1 MSNDLTKSEGIAV
14 FATNL
19 CKERLIQSDW
29 VGVKNLLR
37 FDSIL
42 SMVLFGY
49 KIGLSEIGKW
59 DQDADRKKRLM
70 NEAVKY
76 RETRH
81 EDFCA
86 ALWYLSNVL

>member
-19 CKERLIQSDW
+19 CKERLNQSGW
-29 VGVKNLLR
+29 VGVKKLLR

-49 KIGLSEIGKW
+49 KIGLSELGAW
-59 DQDADRKKRLM
+59 DQDDNRKQRLI

-76 RETRH
+76 RQTRH

-86 ALWYLSNVL
+86 ALWYLSNVI